1 MSTPEVVSR
10 GKRFGAWYV
19 AEYRIRNMSKWITA
33 ITFVSFGNPII
44 YLLAIGVGVGSL
56 IDANTGGTGINGV
69 SYITFLAP
77 ALLATAA
84 IQAAMDE
91 TSFPTLEGFVW
102 NKSFFGMNSTQLTA
116 SQIVDGV
123 MIAAFVRAFLTSGA
137 YLVVLWLFGAVT
149 LQSMPLLFLIA
160 SFAGIS
166 FGAVML
172 AATSFVKEDDGFF
185 AVVYR
190 FIVAPMFLFSGTFY
204 PLEQMPIFLQ
214 WIGWIS
220 PLWHSTNLSRAVS
233 YGLEVP
239 GWLQLVHIAFLA
251 LSAAIG
257 LWIGKRQFERRLLK

>member
-1 MSTPEVVSR
+1 MDVELRTRR
-10 GKRFGAWYV
+10 GMRYGAWYV
-19 AEYRIRNMSKWITA
+19 AEYRIRQMSKWLGA
-33 ITFVSFGNPII
+33 IISVSFGNPII
-44 YLLAIGVGVGSL
+44 YLLAIGIGVGSL
-56 IDANTGGTGINGV
+56 VDSNTGGNGISGV

-116 SQIVDGV
+116 GQIVNGI
-123 MIAAFVRAFLTSGA
+123 MIAAFVRAFLTSAA
-137 YLVVLWLFGAVT
+137 YLVVLWVFGAVT
-149 LQSMPLLFLIA
+149 LAAMPLLFLVA
-160 SFAGIS
+160 SFAGMS
-166 FGAVML
+166 FGALML

-185 AVVYR
+185 AIVAR

-220 PLWHSTNLSRAVS
+220 PLWHSTNFARSVS
-233 YGLEVP
+233 FGLEVP
-239 GWLQLVHIAFLA
+239 GWLMIVHVSFLVISLVAGMIIAR
-251 LSAAIG
+251 
-257 LWIGKRQFERRLLK
+257 RQFASRLLK